1 MKKNIL
7 TTLILLFSF
16 QLIFSQ
22 EKLTENQKLT
32 SLCKFWGFLK
42 YYHPNVA
49 KGTINWDKELIE
61 KIKELKEVNT
71 KNELNKTY
79 LNWLNKL
86 GDFPKCETC
95 ELKTDIE
102 YFDKNFDLN
111 WTDNKSTFSEE
122 LIEKLNYIE
131 QNRNQGI
138 NHYVKLDE
146 NFKIQI
152 QNEQEYSISFPEKE
166 YRLLELFKYWNIIE
180 YFFPYKY
187 QTDQNWNDV
196 LEEMI
201 PKFFNST
208 DITTYHLSILELVT
222 KIDDSHAKFKSSEIL
237 KNFGVLKIPIQCEL
251 LENKLIIARILNQ
264 DIAEKENIK
273 VGDIIEEINGKT
285 IEEIITELS
294 KYIPASNKSVKIRNL
309 IRDNYFIRGT
319 KNSLQLKI
327 NRDGN
332 IFEKQINLY
341 SFNEI
346 NYDYK
351 KNINSESK
359 KWEIL
364 EGNIGF
370 VNIGLLTK
378 EDVETMFAEFKDTKA
393 IIFDYRHYPKRTG
406 HKINDFIASKPT
418 VFWSKISQDLSYPG
432 KFIWKRNLKSG
443 KFNEANYK
451 EKILILV
458 NENSQSQSEF
468 ATMILQS
475 NPNVKT
481 IGSQTSGADGDI
493 CKIKIA
499 GIETVFSGLGVFYP
513 DDTETQ
519 RKGVKIDI
527 EVKPTINGLKENKD
541 EVLERAIEYI
551 NSGK

>member
-32 SLCKFWGFLK
+32 SLCKVWGFLK

-71 KNELNKTY
+71 KNELSKTY

-341 SFNEI
+341 SFKEI